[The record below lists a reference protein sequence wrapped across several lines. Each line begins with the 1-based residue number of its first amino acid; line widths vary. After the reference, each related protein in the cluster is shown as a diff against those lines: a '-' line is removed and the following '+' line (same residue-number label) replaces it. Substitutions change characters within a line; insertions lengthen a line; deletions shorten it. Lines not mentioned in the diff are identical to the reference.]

1 MNKTV
6 LHINSNITT
15 DEISLLLQASKY
27 KYIHFEIIGKGD
39 SCKNLIEFSYHDYN
53 LKKQLIALTNAG
65 FMSYVHRG
73 NVTSLVHFDEI
84 KNLWIPVKEK
94 KFSINSDGIVY
105 TLQRAACKINE
116 KLLIVFSQ
124 MPIEPYSASLY
135 RYFAKNFSTID
146 KYIGKNVSILRV
158 ADIGGVTGSF
168 YLNTN
173 ALPTNADKIKSLILE
188 VIEQCQI
195 KSDDVVLYGCSKG
208 GTAAVYHGLTN
219 NYKIVAVDPILNDEH
234 YINNKNDLHLI
245 EGVFPQPKE
254 ELFKKV
260 IDDYLINY
268 KGNMS
273 YFIVSQNSEQY
284 KYIMDI
290 INPIITYSTVANSI
304 NDKIK
309 SHPDVGPQSIH
320 MIVAMINMALSGIK
334 LSNGIYDF
342 V

>member
-1 MNKTV
+1 MAES
-6 LHINSNITT
+6 INGLYKAEVIHRKN
-15 DEISLLLQASKY
+15 EISLLLQASKY

-158 ADIGGVTGSF
+158 ADIGGITGSF

-234 YINNKNDLHLI
+234 YIPITLTCTSRKIPRSPAHWIAAL
-245 EGVFPQPKE
+245 
-254 ELFKKV
+254 
-260 IDDYLINY
+260 YLTGR
-268 KGNMS
+268 GNFAARS
-273 YFIVSQNSEQY
+273 LL
-284 KYIMDI
+284 
-290 INPIITYSTVANSI
+290 T
-304 NDKIK
+304 
-309 SHPDVGPQSIH
+309 
-320 MIVAMINMALSGIK
+320 SGAPAATR
-334 LSNGIYDF
+334 S
-342 V
+342 

>member
-1 MNKTV
+1 
-6 LHINSNITT
+6 
-15 DEISLLLQASKY
+15 
-27 KYIHFEIIGKGD
+27 
-39 SCKNLIEFSYHDYN
+39 
-53 LKKQLIALTNAG
+53 
-65 FMSYVHRG
+65 
-73 NVTSLVHFDEI
+73 
-84 KNLWIPVKEK
+84 
-94 KFSINSDGIVY
+94 
-105 TLQRAACKINE
+105 
-116 KLLIVFSQ
+116 
-124 MPIEPYSASLY
+124 
-135 RYFAKNFSTID
+135 
-146 KYIGKNVSILRV
+146 
-158 ADIGGVTGSF
+158 
-168 YLNTN
+168 
-173 ALPTNADKIKSLILE
+173 
-188 VIEQCQI
+188 
-195 KSDDVVLYGCSKG
+195 
-208 GTAAVYHGLTN
+208 
-219 NYKIVAVDPILNDEH
+219 
-234 YINNKNDLHLI
+234 
-245 EGVFPQPKE
+245 VFPQPKE

>member
-1 MNKTV
+1 
-6 LHINSNITT
+6 
-15 DEISLLLQASKY
+15 
-27 KYIHFEIIGKGD
+27 
-39 SCKNLIEFSYHDYN
+39 
-53 LKKQLIALTNAG
+53 
-65 FMSYVHRG
+65 
-73 NVTSLVHFDEI
+73 
-84 KNLWIPVKEK
+84 
-94 KFSINSDGIVY
+94 
-105 TLQRAACKINE
+105 
-116 KLLIVFSQ
+116 
-124 MPIEPYSASLY
+124 
-135 RYFAKNFSTID
+135 
-146 KYIGKNVSILRV
+146 
-158 ADIGGVTGSF
+158 
-168 YLNTN
+168 
-173 ALPTNADKIKSLILE
+173 
-188 VIEQCQI
+188 
-195 KSDDVVLYGCSKG
+195 
-208 GTAAVYHGLTN
+208 
-219 NYKIVAVDPILNDEH
+219 IVAVDPILNDEH

>member
-1 MNKTV
+1 MA
-6 LHINSNITT
+6 
-15 DEISLLLQASKY
+15 AS
-27 KYIHFEIIGKGD
+27 
-39 SCKNLIEFSYHDYN
+39 
-53 LKKQLIALTNAG
+53 
-65 FMSYVHRG
+65 
-73 NVTSLVHFDEI
+73 
-84 KNLWIPVKEK
+84 P
-94 KFSINSDGIVY
+94 
-105 TLQRAACKINE
+105 
-116 KLLIVFSQ
+116 
-124 MPIEPYSASLY
+124 
-135 RYFAKNFSTID
+135 
-146 KYIGKNVSILRV
+146 KNVSILRV
-158 ADIGGVTGSF
+158 ADIGGITGSF

>member
-124 MPIEPYSASLY
+124 SQL
-135 RYFAKNFSTID
+135 NH
-146 KYIGKNVSILRV
+146 ILQ
-158 ADIGGVTGSF
+158 ACTDILQKTF
-168 YLNTN
+168 LQLIN
-173 ALPTNADKIKSLILE
+173 ILE
-188 VIEQCQI
+188 
-195 KSDDVVLYGCSKG
+195 KMFLY
-208 GTAAVYHGLTN
+208 
-219 NYKIVAVDPILNDEH
+219 
-234 YINNKNDLHLI
+234 
-245 EGVFPQPKE
+245 
-254 ELFKKV
+254 
-260 IDDYLINY
+260 
-268 KGNMS
+268 
-273 YFIVSQNSEQY
+273 
-284 KYIMDI
+284 
-290 INPIITYSTVANSI
+290 
-304 NDKIK
+304 
-309 SHPDVGPQSIH
+309 
-320 MIVAMINMALSGIK
+320 
-334 LSNGIYDF
+334 
-342 V
+342 

>member
-1 MNKTV
+1 
-6 LHINSNITT
+6 
-15 DEISLLLQASKY
+15 SKY

-158 ADIGGVTGSF
+158 ADIGGITGSF

-188 VIEQCQI
+188 VIE
-195 KSDDVVLYGCSKG
+195 
-208 GTAAVYHGLTN
+208 
-219 NYKIVAVDPILNDEH
+219 
-234 YINNKNDLHLI
+234 
-245 EGVFPQPKE
+245 
-254 ELFKKV
+254 
-260 IDDYLINY
+260 
-268 KGNMS
+268 
-273 YFIVSQNSEQY
+273 
-284 KYIMDI
+284 
-290 INPIITYSTVANSI
+290 
-304 NDKIK
+304 
-309 SHPDVGPQSIH
+309 
-320 MIVAMINMALSGIK
+320 
-334 LSNGIYDF
+334 
-342 V
+342 